1 MSSKLFK
8 HKQTGKLYSLIQKN
22 IKVKCK
28 TIALEGNESLSCW
41 EDGFVLFK
49 AEYDNHSGPYFV
61 CYAKDFYEN
70 FEEAKSAS
78 TVVILDSEG
87 EELGRFGNFRTKEQ
101 LLEEFKKYNV
111 YKR

>member
-8 HKQTGKLYSLIQKN
+8 HKQTGKLYSLIQEN

-28 TIALEGNESLSCW
+28 TIALEDNESLSCW

-49 AEYDNHSGPYFV
+49 AEYGNPSGPYFV
-61 CYAKDFYEN
+61 CYTKDFYEN
-70 FEEAKSAS
+70 FEEVKSAS

-101 LLEEFKKYNV
+101 LLEEFKKYNT
-111 YKR
+111 YKG